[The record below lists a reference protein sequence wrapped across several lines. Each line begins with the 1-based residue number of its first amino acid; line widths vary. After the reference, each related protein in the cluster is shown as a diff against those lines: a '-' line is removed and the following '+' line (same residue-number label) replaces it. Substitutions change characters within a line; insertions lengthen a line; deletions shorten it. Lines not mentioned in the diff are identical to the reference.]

1 MYQQSKK
8 KRKKTKGVFN
18 MAELTRVVVKPK
30 FVELIDALISE
41 KRLIRNRK
49 DATGVF
55 LDLINSG
62 YYDEVF
68 EKNSAKSRHI
78 SMEKEKVIRA
88 REHVKEIGI
97 KNIDDALD
105 LIIDFELENEETD
118 FQKEFARFHG
128 VDDEVEEET
137 IDNKEVTKDEEL

>member
-1 MYQQSKK
+1 
-8 KRKKTKGVFN
+8 

-30 FVELIDALISE
+30 FVELIDALVNEE
-41 KRLIRNRK
+41 KLIRNRK

-78 SMEKEKVIRA
+78 SMEKEKVIQA

-105 LIIDFELENEETD
+105 LILDYELENEETD

-128 VDDEVEEET
+128 IDIDDEVEEET
-137 IDNKEVTKDEEL
+137 TNDKEVTEDESL

>member
-1 MYQQSKK
+1 M
-8 KRKKTKGVFN
+8 TK
-18 MAELTRVVVKPK
+18 LTRVVVKPR
-30 FVELIDALISE
+30 FVELMDGLIDE
-41 KRLIRNRK
+41 NKLIRNRK

-62 YYDEVF
+62 YYDEVL
-68 EKNSAKSRHI
+68 EENSAKSRHI
-78 SMEKEKVIRA
+78 SMEREKVIQA

-105 LIIDFELENEETD
+105 MILDYEVENGTTD

-128 VDDEVEEET
+128 IGVDDEVEEET
-137 IDNKEVTKDEEL
+137 NNDKEVTDDESL

>member
-1 MYQQSKK
+1 M
-8 KRKKTKGVFN
+8 TK
-18 MAELTRVVVKPK
+18 LTRVVVKPR
-30 FVELIDALISE
+30 FVELMDGLIDE
-41 KRLIRNRK
+41 NKLIRNRK

-62 YYDEVF
+62 YYDEVL
-68 EKNSAKSRHI
+68 EENSAKSRHI
-78 SMEKEKVIRA
+78 SMEREKVIQA

-105 LIIDFELENEETD
+105 MILDYEIENGATD

-128 VDDEVEEET
+128 IGVDDEVEEET
-137 IDNKEVTKDEEL
+137 NNDKEVTDDESL

>member
-1 MYQQSKK
+1 
-8 KRKKTKGVFN
+8 

-30 FVELIDALISE
+30 FVELIDALVNEE
-41 KRLIRNRK
+41 KLIRNRK

-78 SMEKEKVIRA
+78 SMEKEKVIQA

-105 LIIDFELENEETD
+105 LILDYELENEETD

-128 VDDEVEEET
+128 IDVDDEVEEET
-137 IDNKEVTKDEEL
+137 TNDKEVTEDESL

>member
-1 MYQQSKK
+1 
-8 KRKKTKGVFN
+8 

-30 FVELIDALISE
+30 FVELIDALVNEE
-41 KRLIRNRK
+41 KLIRNRK

-78 SMEKEKVIRA
+78 SMEKEKVIQA

-105 LIIDFELENEETD
+105 LILDYELENEETD

-128 VDDEVEEET
+128 IDVDDETDDET
-137 IDNKEVTKDEEL
+137 DKETDKEVTDDESL